1 MTRLSRGEAA
11 QGLLARLG
19 MRHPLIQAPMAGV
32 ATPALAAAV
41 SQAGALGTLGLG
53 ASDAAGARAMIGAL
67 RAATDRPFGV
77 NVFVHATARPDE
89 AREAAWLAA
98 LAPVFARFGAE
109 PPAHLRT
116 IYRSFA
122 DDPELQRTLI
132 ALAPPLVTF
141 HFGLPAAP
149 VLDALRTAGC
159 VLGASATN
167 LAEARAI
174 EAAGLDLIIAQ
185 GWEAGGHRGMF
196 DPCAPDAR
204 LPLADLLALVLRE
217 CSLPVVAAGGLMDGH
232 DIRAV
237 LAAGAMAAQLGTAF
251 IGCPE
256 SAARPGYRAALAAA
270 ASGVGETVMTT
281 AISGRPARCLA
292 NGFTALE
299 NLPPL
304 PDYPRPYDAG
314 KALDAAALARGE
326 EGFGAQWAGMG
337 AARARAMP
345 AAELV
350 ATLIAQSAA

>member
-132 ALAPPLVTF
+132 ALAPRWSRSTSDCPPRRF
-141 HFGLPAAP
+141 
-149 VLDALRTAGC
+149 
-159 VLGASATN
+159 
-167 LAEARAI
+167 
-174 EAAGLDLIIAQ
+174 
-185 GWEAGGHRGMF
+185 WM
-196 DPCAPDAR
+196 PCAPPGACW
-204 LPLADLLALVLRE
+204 AL
-217 CSLPVVAAGGLMDGH
+217 
-232 DIRAV
+232 
-237 LAAGAMAAQLGTAF
+237 
-251 IGCPE
+251 
-256 SAARPGYRAALAAA
+256 RPP
-270 ASGVGETVMTT
+270 
-281 AISGRPARCLA
+281 IWPRPARSR
-292 NGFTALE
+292 
-299 NLPPL
+299 PP
-304 PDYPRPYDAG
+304 G
-314 KALDAAALARGE
+314 S
-326 EGFGAQWAGMG
+326 
-337 AARARAMP
+337 
-345 AAELV
+345 
-350 ATLIAQSAA
+350 T